1 MTPSMLSNTLLLGFP
16 EYAAPAQ
23 RLAKQLNCPYEQ
35 VDIHRFPDGESKVRL
50 PASLPRHV
58 IVCRSLDH
66 PNDKLI
72 ELLLTAETARAA
84 GVRQLTLVAPY
95 LCYMRQDMAFQAGE
109 AVSQRIIG
117 RLLASL
123 FDTVITVDPH
133 LHRIHQ
139 LSEVLPACRSIS
151 LSAGPLLAA
160 FLHQRIMAEIKSAA
174 VPEKPPAPV
183 ILRPVFVL
191 VEQIADRACMEYFVA
206 EKERLSD
213 KDVHIKLPMQNL
225 RGRAVVIVDDVA
237 STARTLAVTA
247 QQLQG
252 AGATEI
258 HCCVTHAIFAEDA
271 EDVLRNAGISH
282 IWSSDSILHS
292 SNTIELCGILA
303 AAVAG

>member
-1 MTPSMLSNTLLLGFP
+1 MTAPVLPDTLLLGFP
-16 EYAAPAQ
+16 EYVAPAQ

-35 VDIHRFPDGESKVRL
+35 VAIHRFPDGESKVRL

-58 IVCRSLDH
+58 ILCRSLDH
-66 PNDKLI
+66 PNDKLV

-84 GVRQLTLVAPY
+84 GVQRLTLVAPY
-95 LCYMRQDMAFQAGE
+95 LCYMRQDMAFHPGE

-117 RLLASL
+117 RWLAGL

-133 LHRIHQ
+133 LHRVKQ
-139 LSEVLPACRSIS
+139 LSEAVPARRSIS

-160 FLHQRIMAEIKSAA
+160 FLHQRIGKALLVGPDSES
-174 VPEKPPAPV
+174 
-183 ILRPVFVL
+183 RQW
-191 VEQIADRACMEYFVA
+191 VEQIAGCACMEYLVA
-206 EKERLSD
+206 EKQRFSD
-213 KDVHIKLPMQNL
+213 KDVHIKLPAHNL
-225 RGRAVVIVDDVA
+225 RDRAVVIVDDVA

-247 QQLQG
+247 QQLLG

-258 HCCVTHAIFAEDA
+258 HCCITHAIFAEDA
-271 EDVLRNAGISH
+271 EAVLRSAGISH

-303 AAVAG
+303 AAVTG

>member
-160 FLHQRIMAEIKSAA
+160 FLHQRISKALLVGPDSES
-174 VPEKPPAPV
+174 
-183 ILRPVFVL
+183 RQW

-303 AAVAG
+303 AAVTG

>member
-1 MTPSMLSNTLLLGFP
+1 MTNTLLLGFP

-23 RLAKQLNCPYEQ
+23 RLAKSLNCRYEQ
-35 VDIHRFPDGESKVRL
+35 VEIHRFPDSESKVRL
-50 PASLPRHV
+50 PAILAGHV

-84 GVRQLTLVAPY
+84 GAQQLTLVAPY
-95 LCYMRQDMAFQAGE
+95 LCYMRQDMAFHDGE

-117 RLLASL
+117 RWLANL
-123 FDTVITVDPH
+123 FENVITVDPH
-133 LHRIHQ
+133 LHRISR
-139 LSEVLPACRSIS
+139 LSEVMPARRSIS

-160 FLHQRIMAEIKSAA
+160 FLHQRNGKALLVGPDSES
-174 VPEKPPAPV
+174 
-183 ILRPVFVL
+183 RQW
-191 VEQIADRACMEYFVA
+191 VEQIADRAGMEYLVA
-206 EKERLSD
+206 EKERFSD
-213 KDVHIKLPMQNL
+213 KDVRIRVPAHNL

-247 QQLQG
+247 QQLRG

-258 HCCVTHAIFAEDA
+258 HCCITHAIFADDA
-271 EDVLRNAGISH
+271 EAVLRNAGISH
-282 IWSSDSILHS
+282 IWSTDSILHS

-303 AAVAG
+303 AAVKG

>member
-1 MTPSMLSNTLLLGFP
+1 MTAPVLPDTLLLGFP
-16 EYAAPAQ
+16 EYVAPAQ

-35 VDIHRFPDGESKVRL
+35 MEIHRFPDGESKVRL

-58 IVCRSLDH
+58 ILCRSLDY
-66 PNDKLI
+66 PNDKLV
-72 ELLLTAETARAA
+72 ELQLTAETARAA
-84 GVRQLTLVAPY
+84 GARQLTLVAPY
-95 LCYMRQDMAFQAGE
+95 LCYMRQDMAFHPGE

-117 RLLASL
+117 HWLASL

-133 LHRIHQ
+133 LHRVRQ
-139 LSEVLPACRSIS
+139 LSEAVPARRSIS

-160 FLHQRIMAEIKSAA
+160 FLHHRIGKALLVGPDSES
-174 VPEKPPAPV
+174 
-183 ILRPVFVL
+183 RQW
-191 VEQIADRACMEYFVA
+191 VEQIADCAGMEYLVA

-213 KDVHIKLPMQNL
+213 KDVHIKLPAHDL

-247 QQLQG
+247 QQLLG

-258 HCCVTHAIFAEDA
+258 HCCITHAIFAEDA
-271 EDVLRNAGISH
+271 EAVLRSAGISH

-303 AAVAG
+303 AAVTG